1 MIGSLRG
8 RVVDFSP
15 PLMVVEVAGV
25 GFELQV
31 PVDSG
36 DYRKD
41 QEVLLLT
48 HLVARE
54 DVRALYGFA
63 DRLQRDLFRLLIRV
77 RGISP
82 QIALRMLSAMTAED
96 LIHCLSDED
105 LGRLCGLPGIGKR
118 TAERLIL
125 ETRDRLAGFAVE
137 AVAKTG
143 GMPASSRQPVADAVA
158 ALIALGYS
166 EREAQRAITAVVPE
180 TEIDS
185 GALVRLALNSLG
197 GAR

>member
-8 RVVDFSP
+8 RVVDFNP

-54 DVRALYGFA
+54 DVRALYGFS

-125 ETRDRLAGFAVE
+125 ETRDRLSGFAVE
-137 AVAKTG
+137 AVAKTDG
-143 GMPASSRQPVADAVA
+143 RPASSRQPVADAVA

-197 GAR
+197 GTR